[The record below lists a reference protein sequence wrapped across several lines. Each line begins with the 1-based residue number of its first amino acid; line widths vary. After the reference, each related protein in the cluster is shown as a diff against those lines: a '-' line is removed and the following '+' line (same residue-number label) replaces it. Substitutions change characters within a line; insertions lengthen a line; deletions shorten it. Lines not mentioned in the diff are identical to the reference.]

1 MNRQNRHDQI
11 IREIRNRYGDLIDL
25 ETSPLVLIE
34 IIRNYRNA
42 FDENDNGGGGG
53 VSPGVSTVAVADP
66 DSPPAPPSP
75 AAPKRFEGEEILK
88 ALLKLQKQVDTL
100 DKKLDRLAPP
110 SARNT

>member
-11 IREIRNRYGDLIDL
+11 IRENRYGDLIDL

-42 FDENDNGGGGG
+42 FDENDNGGKGG
-53 VSPGVSTVAVADP
+53 VSPGISTVAVAGQ
-66 DSPPAPPSP
+66 DSPPTPPSP
-75 AAPKRFEGEEILK
+75 PEPERFEGEEVLK
-88 ALLKLQKQVDTL
+88 SLLKLQKQVDTL

-110 SARNT
+110 SARFF